1 MSKSEQRRQTDR
13 LTRLRNRFDFV
24 AERARINPKSYYSGE
39 LSALEWAIPILE
51 DHIIQKFGS
60 ILPERSIYGNLRKKT
75 VTALIKRDGTVCY
88 LCDEHILRKHM
99 TIDHVIP
106 LCKGGTNEMD
116 NFRLTH
122 SSCNSEKG
130 NMMLD
135 EWCKSTGKDY
145 ELYKKYLTVSVT
157 V

>member
-24 AERARINPKSYYSGE
+24 AERARINPKSYYAGE

-51 DHIIQKFGS
+51 NHIIQNFGS
-60 ILPERSIYGNLRKKT
+60 ILPERSVYGNLRKKT

-88 LCDEHILRKHM
+88 LCDEHILRREM

-106 LCKGGTNEMD
+106 LCKGGSNEMD

-122 SSCNSEKG
+122 SKCNSDKG
-130 NMMLD
+130 NMTL
-135 EWCKSTGKDY
+135 EEYVKSIGKDY